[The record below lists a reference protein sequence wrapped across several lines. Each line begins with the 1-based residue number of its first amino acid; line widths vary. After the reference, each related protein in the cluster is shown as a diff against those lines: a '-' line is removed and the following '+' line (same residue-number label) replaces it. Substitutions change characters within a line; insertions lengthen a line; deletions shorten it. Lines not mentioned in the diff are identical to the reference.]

1 MSDDIFP
8 SRKITRFLD
17 RRQEGSA
24 ASKRVTEHEAYSRG
38 VLETLTL
45 FEKFL
50 ARDDHASVSK
60 EQFVGMLKYKCEIVV
75 TEWEKKTGGVLLAER
90 EATEPG
96 KS

>member
-17 RRQEGSA
+17 RKQDGAA
-24 ASKRVTEHEAYSRG
+24 ASKRITEHEAYSRG
-38 VLETLTL
+38 VFETLTL

-50 ARDDHASVSK
+50 ALEGNASVTK
-60 EQFVGMLKYKCEIVV
+60 EQFAGMLKYKCEIVV

-90 EATEPG
+90 EATEPA
-96 KS
+96 K